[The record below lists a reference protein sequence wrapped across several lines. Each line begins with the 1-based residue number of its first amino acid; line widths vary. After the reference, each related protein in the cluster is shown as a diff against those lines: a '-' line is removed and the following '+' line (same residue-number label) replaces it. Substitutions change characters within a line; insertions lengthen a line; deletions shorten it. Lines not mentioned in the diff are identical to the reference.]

1 MSKEYKVD
9 MHSGMTVAH
18 FGERFNVLFDADW
31 DVLSKIASNVGP
43 TPRDW
48 ESVEPEREWGI
59 CDISSRAAYATLEP
73 KILQAQKECS
83 EYALHLG
90 YLEAMT
96 EAGLT
101 FCVDEKDN
109 KAKMQLSVENETAI
123 ITRDLNGFFVRDKH
137 DTTYTCFKNP
147 TVIENTEDFL
157 ILKFP
162 KEQ

>member
-18 FGERFNVLFDADW
+18 FEERFNVLFDADW
-31 DVLSKIASNVGP
+31 DVLSKIASGVEP
-43 TPRDW
+43 TPRNW
-48 ESVEPEREWGI
+48 ESDEPEREWGS
-59 CDISSRAAYATLEP
+59 CGISPAAYATFKP
-73 KILQAQKECS
+73 KILQVQKECS

-101 FCVDEKDN
+101 FCVDDEDN
-109 KAKMQLSVENETAI
+109 EAKMQLSVENETAM

-137 DTTYTCFKNP
+137 DTTYTCLKNP